1 MLSSRVMQYGVE
13 EKTIKK
19 QKIVGVEYFKYGK
32 RGHKYRECPLQK
44 RKERVTHTAK
54 PQKAH

>member
-13 EKTIKK
+13 EKTIRK

-32 RGHKYRECPLQK
+32 RGHKYRECPL
-44 RKERVTHTAK
+44 
-54 PQKAH
+54 